1 LYPTTT
7 DGILALGFLAA
18 VPWDYVAQIELRE
31 GTLDKTITRN
41 LDRDDM
47 VTVTMNTFTSL
58 TAQCA
63 RCHNHKF
70 DPIQQEDYYSLQAV
84 FAAVDRADRPY
95 ERSEDVARQR
105 RELQKRVDQFAA
117 QRAELDKTIAAT
129 AGPELTAI
137 DARLASLAA

>member
-1 LYPTTT
+1 
-7 DGILALGFLAA
+7 
-18 VPWDYVAQIELRE
+18 
-31 GTLDKTITRN
+31 
-41 LDRDDM
+41 DM

-95 ERSEDVARQR
+95 PAPSIPPATQPKNSPALVYAAATEFAPQGTFTPTHGKPRPIYLLHRGSEKEP
-105 RELQKRVDQFAA
+105 REEMNAG
-117 QRAELDKTIAAT
+117 TIA
-129 AGPELTAI
+129 
-137 DARLASLAA
+137 LASVPDLPARFKFADPQNESQPRAAL